1 MSISKEIRRIRTEM
15 GLSQKQLAAQIG
27 VTPAAIGNY
36 ECGVSFPKE
45 EKLMALFTALHCT
58 PNDLL
63 GEGYVEEDVLAH
75 SADYASLDEQ
85 GRRRVDKITEQEL
98 ARCGIESRFGA
109 HPRLGANSD
118 EREVLIAAR
127 EGGDPKKSELT
138 PRPGKSV
145 LDAPDYHGGKR

>member
-1 MSISKEIRRIRTEM
+1 MAISKEIKRIRTEM

-75 SADYASLDEQ
+75 SADYANLDEQ
-85 GRRRVDKITEQEL
+85 GRRRVDKITAQEL
-98 ARCGIESRFGA
+98 SRSGFNKGDM
-109 HPRLGANSD
+109 H

-127 EGGDPKKSELT
+127 DGGDPKKSGFT
-138 PRPGKSV
+138 PRRGKSV

>member
-1 MSISKEIRRIRTEM
+1 MAISKEIKRLRTEL

-75 SADYASLDEQ
+75 SADYARLDEQ

-98 ARCGIESRFGA
+98 SRCGFNESDTG
-109 HPRLGANSD
+109 

-127 EGGDPKKSELT
+127 DGGDPRKSELT

-145 LDAPDYHGGKR
+145 FDAPDYHGGKR

>member
-1 MSISKEIRRIRTEM
+1 MAIKDEIRRLRTEM

-45 EKLMALFTALHCT
+45 EKLMALFTALKCT

-75 SADYASLDEQ
+75 SADYARLDEQ
-85 GRRRVDKITEQEL
+85 GRRRVDKITEQEMN
-98 ARCGIESRFGA
+98 RCGVSSRFA
-109 HPRLGANSD
+109 ANESSSA
-118 EREVLIAAR
+118 REVLIAAR
-127 EGGDPKKSELT
+127 DGGDPKKSELT
-138 PRPGKSV
+138 PRQGKSV
-145 LDAPDYHGGKR
+145 LDAPDYRGGKR

>member
-1 MSISKEIRRIRTEM
+1 MAISKEIRRIRTEM

-75 SADYASLDEQ
+75 SADYTRLDEQ
-85 GRRRVDKITEQEL
+85 GRRRVDKITAQEL
-98 ARCGIESRFGA
+98 SRCGVTSQ
-109 HPRLGANSD
+109 LGENTDS
-118 EREVLIAAR
+118 REVLIAAR
-127 EGGDPKKSELT
+127 DGGDPKKSELT

>member
-1 MSISKEIRRIRTEM
+1 MAIKEEIRRLRTEM

-45 EKLMALFTALHCT
+45 EKLMALFTALKCT

-75 SADYASLDEQ
+75 SADYARLDEQ
-85 GRRRVDKITEQEL
+85 GRRRVDKITEQEMNRIGL
-98 ARCGIESRFGA
+98 ATRS
-109 HPRLGANSD
+109 GAN
-118 EREVLIAAR
+118 EENREVLIAAR
-127 EGGDPKKSELT
+127 DGGDPKKSGLT
-138 PRPGKSV
+138 PRQGKSV
-145 LDAPDYHGGKR
+145 LDAPDYRGGKR

>member
-1 MSISKEIRRIRTEM
+1 MAISKEIRRLRTEM

-63 GEGYVEEDVLAH
+63 GEGYVEEDVLVH
-75 SADYASLDEQ
+75 SADYARLDEQ
-85 GRRRVDKITEQEL
+85 GRRRVDKVTAQEL
-98 ARCGIESRFGA
+98 SRCGIMSRFGA
-109 HPRLGANSD
+109 NSD
-118 EREVLIAAR
+118 SREVLIAAR
-127 EGGDPKKSELT
+127 DGGDPKKSGLT
-138 PRPGKSV
+138 PRSGKSV
-145 LDAPDYHGGKR
+145 LDAPDYRGGKR